1 MSRLSLAGDF
11 WSGISR
17 IDPESEAIRD
27 ISDQTLHL
35 NILLRFR

>member
-11 WSGISR
+11 WSGIIR
-17 IDPESEAIRD
+17 IDPESEATRD

-35 NILLRFR
+35 NNLVKFR